1 MKKTPLGLLTDI
13 ICARNI
19 VFMAML
25 TVGALCIFMSAS
37 NTTAYLELTGMAHS
51 IALMTGIALVIFSST
66 SATAAQLFIGQK
78 GWGKVFS
85 VPFIIVGATVI
96 VYSIFS
102 TLSLNYN
109 KFISSPAIQAEIQE
123 KIEKKKS
130 ELMVLREGEE
140 DQNVNQWAMD
150 NIDRLINMAEQS
162 GESWN
167 NSMKTVMEMSQS
179 LSENEQQAIEELYVE
194 TLPRTFFGFML
205 GLRDLEN
212 KYLFDFFMIEIP
224 AVFYDLIAPLSMTV
238 LLFLMGFKNKKETD
252 DGKAVVEAVV
262 IAPPPLKQKEEQ
274 PDTTDLTT
282 YIENAMQNEYQILP
296 DDAVPNMDAQMCAKF
311 REYLSSFIYKG
322 NSLISEHD
330 GQYVSI
336 FDKVNLI
343 RFITLQNNVR
353 KTVKEDAV

>member
-13 ICARNI
+13 VCAKNI
-19 VFMAML
+19 VFVAML

-66 SATAAQLFIGQK
+66 SATAAQLFISQK
-78 GWGKVFS
+78 GWGKIFA
-85 VPFIIVGATVI
+85 VPFIVVGATVI
-96 VYSIFS
+96 IFSIFS

-109 KFISSPAIQAEIQE
+109 KFISSPAIQADIQE

-140 DQNVNQWAMD
+140 DQNVNRWAMD
-150 NIDRLINMAEQS
+150 NIDRLLNMAEQS

-167 NSMKTVMEMSQS
+167 NSMTTVMEMSKS

-205 GLRDLEN
+205 GLRDLEQ
-212 KYLFDFFMIEIP
+212 KYLFDFFMIAIP
-224 AVFYDLIAPLSMTV
+224 AVFYDIIAPLAMTV
-238 LLFLMGFKNKKETD
+238 VLFLMGFKSKKET
-252 DGKAVVEAVV
+252 EV
-262 IAPPPLKQKEEQ
+262 IAPAPQLKPKEEQ
-274 PDTTDLTT
+274 PNTAELTA

-296 DDAVPNMDAQMCAKF
+296 DDSVPNMDSQRCAKF

-322 NSLISEHD
+322 NSLISERD

-343 RFITLQNNVR
+343 RFITLQNNVQ
-353 KTVKEDAV
+353 KVAKENVV